1 MRALVID
8 DSSAMRALLRRL
20 LRDFGFEVS
29 EAPDVSSALQA
40 LEPGRLPQLALVDWN
55 LPGGSGI
62 EFVRAVRIDAGRPDI
77 RILMITTEVH
87 PEQVRAALDAGA
99 QEYLMKPFTREAL
112 QDKLALM
119 GFSTAHKS
127 AAQDREHHD

>member
-20 LRDFGFEVS
+20 LRDFGFEVA
-29 EAPDVSSALQA
+29 EAPDVSSALTS

-62 EFVRAVRIDAGRPDI
+62 EFVRAVRVDSARTGM
-77 RILMITTEVH
+77 RIMMITTEVG
-87 PEQVRAALDAGA
+87 PEQVRTALDAGA
-99 QEYLMKPFTREAL
+99 QEYLMKPFTRESFR
-112 QDKLALM
+112 DKLALM
-119 GFSTAHKS
+119 GFALEGG
-127 AAQDREHHD
+127 ARD